1 MKKTL
6 LFTCLLVFSTLIML
20 AQGHVDTDSTHTHA
34 SEGSGFDFTALAI
47 GAVAGLIIGYVVGL
61 RSAKK

>member
-6 LFTCLLVFSTLIML
+6 LFTCLLVFTTLVML
-20 AQGHVDTDSTHTHA
+20 AQGHVDTDSTHAETA
-34 SEGSGFDFTALAI
+34 SSGGFDFTALAI
-47 GAVAGLIIGYVVGL
+47 GAVVGLIIGYVVGS

>member
-6 LFTCLLVFSTLIML
+6 LFTCLLVFSTLVML

-34 SEGSGFDFTALAI
+34 SEGGFDYTALAI
-47 GAVAGLIIGYVVGL
+47 GAVVGLIIGYVVGS